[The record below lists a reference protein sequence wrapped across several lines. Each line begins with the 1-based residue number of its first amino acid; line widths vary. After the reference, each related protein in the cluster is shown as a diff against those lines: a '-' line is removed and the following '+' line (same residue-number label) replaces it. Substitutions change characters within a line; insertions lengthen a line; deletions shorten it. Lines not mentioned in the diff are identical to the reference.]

1 MATFDEL
8 HTEAHRRSLI
18 RKAIKSIAFIRKKDA
33 DNKPIEI
40 LFAGPGAFIDLK
52 SEGWLPIGLVT
63 DDGYTFGRD
72 TNVDDITSHGF
83 ANPTRKDVVSVERSV
98 TTTIQEYGKRHIEE
112 LIQGADLSGV
122 TQNAQTGEVVTD
134 EQDLPTPGA
143 YELLVVA
150 MDGPVDQ
157 RWYLGKFFPSV
168 QLSEASEEAWGK
180 EGAIEREVTFDVFT
194 DEELGFPVRHFIGGP
209 AAAASKDILGYDAA
223 PAEASSEG

>member
-18 RKAIKSIAFIRKKDA
+18 RKAIKSVAFIRKKDA
-33 DNKPIEI
+33 DNTPVESIFGSDGS
-40 LFAGPGAFIDLK
+40 LLDLK

-83 ANPTRKDVVSVERSV
+83 ANPTRKDIVSVERSV

-122 TQNAQTGEVVTD
+122 KQNAKTGEVVTD
-134 EQDLPTPGA
+134 EQDLPTPGE
-143 YELLVVA
+143 YELLVIA
-150 MDGPVDQ
+150 MDGPVDN

-180 EGAIEREVTFDVFT
+180 EGAIERELTFDVFS
-194 DEELGFPVRHFIGGP
+194 DEALGFPVRHFIGGP
-209 AAAASKDILGYDAA
+209 PASASKDVLGYAA
-223 PAEASSEG
+223 GSEG

>member
-18 RKAIKSIAFIRKKDA
+18 RKAVKSVAFIRKKDA
-33 DNKPIEI
+33 DNKPIESI
-40 LFAGPGAFIDLK
+40 FGSDGSLLDLK

-98 TTTIQEYGKRHIEE
+98 TTTIQEYGKRHVEE
-112 LIQGADLSGV
+112 LIQGADFSGV
-122 TQNAQTGEVVTD
+122 KQNAKTGEIVTD

-143 YELLVVA
+143 YELLVIA

-180 EGAIEREVTFDVFT
+180 EGAIERELTFDVFS

-209 AAAASKDILGYDAA
+209 AASASKDILGYETAA
-223 PAEASSEG
+223 GSEG

>member
-33 DNKPIEI
+33 DNKPIESI
-40 LFAGPGAFIDLK
+40 FGADGSLIDLK

-122 TQNAQTGEVVTD
+122 KQNAKTGEIVTD

-143 YELLVVA
+143 YELLVIA
-150 MDGPVDQ
+150 MDGPIDN
-157 RWYLGKFFPSV
+157 RWYIGKFFPSV

-180 EGAIEREVTFDVFT
+180 EGAIERELTFDVFS
-194 DEELGFPVRHFIGGP
+194 DEALGFPVRQFIGGP
-209 AAAASKDILGYDAA
+209 GASASKDVLGYAA
-223 PAEASSEG
+223 GSEG

>member
-18 RKAIKSIAFIRKKDA
+18 RKAVKSIAFIRKKDA
-33 DNKPIEI
+33 DNTPIESI
-40 LFAGPGAFIDLK
+40 FGADGSLIDLK

-122 TQNAQTGEVVTD
+122 KQNAKTGEIVTD

-143 YELLVVA
+143 YELLVIA
-150 MDGPVDQ
+150 MDGPIDN
-157 RWYLGKFFPSV
+157 RWYIGKFFPSV

-180 EGAIEREVTFDVFT
+180 EGAIERELTFDVFS
-194 DEELGFPVRHFIGGP
+194 DEALGFPVRQFIGGP
-209 AAAASKDILGYDAA
+209 GASASKDVLGYAA
-223 PAEASSEG
+223 GSEG

>member
-18 RKAIKSIAFIRKKDA
+18 RKAIKSVAFIRKKDA
-33 DNKPIEI
+33 DNTPVESIFGSDGS
-40 LFAGPGAFIDLK
+40 LLDLK

-83 ANPTRKDVVSVERSV
+83 ANPTRKDIVSVERSV

-122 TQNAQTGEVVTD
+122 KQNAKTGEVVTD
-134 EQDLPTPGA
+134 EQDLPTPGE
-143 YELLVVA
+143 YELLVIA
-150 MDGPVDQ
+150 MDGPVNN

-180 EGAIEREVTFDVFT
+180 EGAIERELTFDVFS
-194 DEELGFPVRHFIGGP
+194 DEALGFPVRHFIGGP
-209 AAAASKDILGYDAA
+209 PASASKDVLGYAA
-223 PAEASSEG
+223 GSEG